1 MSTMVIDTLS
11 IYEKLK
17 ESMDP
22 AAAEKVAEVLGETLS
37 QMERS
42 IREAAEDRLSRI
54 EQTLEKL
61 VQVTDRHS
69 QEIAEL
75 RQMVR
80 ENTEA
85 IAELREATQRNTEAI
100 AELREAT

>member
-1 MSTMVIDTLS
+1 MLIDTLS

-22 AAAEKVAEVLGETLS
+22 AAAEKVAGVLGEALS
-37 QMERS
+37 EVERS
-42 IREAAEDRLSRI
+42 MREASEQRLSRI
-54 EQTLEKL
+54 EQTLETL
-61 VQVTDRHS
+61 VEVARQHS

-75 RQMVR
+75 REATQR
-80 ENTEA
+80 NTEA

-100 AELREAT
+100 AEL